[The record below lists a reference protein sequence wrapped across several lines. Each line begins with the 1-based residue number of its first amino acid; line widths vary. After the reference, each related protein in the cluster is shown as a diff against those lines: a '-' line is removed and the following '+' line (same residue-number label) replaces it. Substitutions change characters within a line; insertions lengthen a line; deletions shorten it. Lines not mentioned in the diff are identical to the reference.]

1 MEGGDIF
8 IQDFINDLQE
18 SPESQVQKCFRGVCV
33 LVTGGT
39 GFVGKVLIEKL
50 LRWCTLRAG
59 VRERI
64 APRSYSFSS
73 SGATITEH
81 FCVSFQIVSGFEHH
95 LYCRET
101 VEWPES
107 R

>member
-1 MEGGDIF
+1 MEGGDIS

-18 SPESQVQKCFRGVCV
+18 SPESQVQKCFRGISI

-50 LRWCTLRAG
+50 LRWCKLRRRFASS
-59 VRERI
+59 
-64 APRSYSFSS
+64 SYLFSS
-73 SGATITEH
+73 SITTITTH
-81 FCVSFQIVSGFEHH
+81 FCDFFQVMSGFEHY

-101 VEWPES
+101 VERPES